1 MAARNIR
8 LTVLLCVALIC
19 GTFAAAA
26 ALQMH
31 NDRVHALAQAQFYET
46 RRASDIAAVAGAALD
61 RIEAGARSFAEGKPF
76 AAADGLRAV
85 TVLGHDGIARR
96 ATGTVL
102 SLTQEQIARAA
113 QARLILPP
121 SIMVFPMA
129 DNLVIASF
137 DARALVPA
145 PLLAHAGLTVGDAVL
160 LQDRAWNG
168 GGQTMPVTGWPVSV
182 RTAVDRDEA
191 LSAWT
196 GTLPLYLFV
205 IMGPA
210 LVGAVL
216 AALFVQEFER
226 RLRATHAVRTLKST
240 RPGEAKLLIRLAG
253 AERRAAED
261 ARAKSEFIAH
271 MSHELRT
278 PLNAIIGFSEVIA
291 SGFYGDV
298 GHVKYVEYA
307 HDINQAGKALHN
319 RIGDILEYANVEAG
333 RFPIHQ
339 SEVDLAAIASECVN
353 EQAGRAF
360 SRRIH
365 LDMGYA
371 LPIGA
376 VGDGAAVKRILT
388 SLIDNALSYTGE
400 GGLVRV
406 EVREDEG
413 AIAARIIDNGHGFTR
428 GEVEVAGRPFKRFD
442 RRGSST
448 GSGLGLAIAMAL
460 ARRMGG
466 AVHIASL
473 PGEGTIAELRLAK
486 A

>member
-31 NDRVHALAQAQFYET
+31 NDRAHALSQAQFYEK
-46 RRASDIAAVAGAALD
+46 RRAADIAAVAGAALD
-61 RIEAGARSFAEGKPF
+61 RIESGARDFAEGKPF
-76 AAADGLRAV
+76 ADADGIRSV
-85 TVLGHDGIARR
+85 SVLGRDGIPHRVA
-96 ATGTVL
+96 GTAL
-102 SLTQEQIARAA
+102 SLTQEQIAHAVSGR
-113 QARLILPP
+113 IVLPP
-121 SIMVFPMA
+121 SIMAFPFG
-129 DNLVIASF
+129 DNVVVASF
-137 DARALVPA
+137 DPRALVPA
-145 PLLAHAGLTVGDAVL
+145 PLLVHSGLVEGNAVL
-160 LQDRAWNG
+160 LQDPHWTGDGVA
-168 GGQTMPVTGWPVSV
+168 TPVAGWPVTV
-182 RTAVDRDEA
+182 RAAVDSDEA
-191 LSAWT
+191 LAAWT

-205 IMGPA
+205 ILGPA
-210 LVGAVL
+210 IVGAIL

-253 AERRAAED
+253 AERRAVED

-339 SEVDLAAIASECVN
+339 AEVDLAAIALDCVN

-376 VGDGAAVKRILT
+376 IGDGAAVKRILT

-413 AIAARIIDNGHGFTR
+413 AIAARVIDNGHGFTR
-428 GEVEVAGRPFKRFD
+428 GEVQVAGRPFKRFD
-442 RRGSST
+442 RRGSTT